1 VLDQVGFSHSPLGNI
16 LHKKLSN
23 MLNAKLSIEESR
35 KLGML
40 ESGRAPLGGPSE
52 GCVRVDCKGIACG
65 NGKWCWEKHHC
76 RNAALLL

>member
-1 VLDQVGFSHSPLGNI
+1 MGFPNALPRNI
-16 LHKKLSN
+16 LQKKLSN
-23 MLNAKLSIEESR
+23 MLSAELSNEESR

-40 ESGRAPLGGPSE
+40 ESGRALLGGPSK

-65 NGKWCWEKHHC
+65 NGKWCREKHHC